1 MGRYLFGGGGSLL
14 LWVANYLGASLFLGV
29 ANYWGASLLLGVA
42 TNFGG
47 CLSTFGGSLQPRS
60 QGLSSSRPL
69 LAPGGGKKR
78 DPEKRLAGLGVATFR
93 GRYLF
98 GRGGRYVWGGRYF

>member
-1 MGRYLFGGGGSLL
+1 MGSLL
-14 LWVANYLGASLFLGV
+14 LGI
-29 ANYWGASLLLGVA
+29 
-42 TNFGG
+42 
-47 CLSTFGGSLQPRS
+47 STFGGSLQPRS

-78 DPEKRLAGLGVATFR
+78 DPEKRLGVAAFR

-98 GRGGRYVWGGRYF
+98 FFGGGGSIRLGGRYF